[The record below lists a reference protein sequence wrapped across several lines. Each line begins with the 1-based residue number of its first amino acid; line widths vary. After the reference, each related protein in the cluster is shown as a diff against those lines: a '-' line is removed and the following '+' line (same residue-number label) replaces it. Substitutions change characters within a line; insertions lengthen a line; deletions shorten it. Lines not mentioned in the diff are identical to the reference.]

1 MDAGS
6 WHRRWQRNEI
16 GFHEKAPN
24 ALLVRH
30 FESAFGEGG
39 GRVFLPLCG
48 KTRDIGWLLA
58 RGWSVAGAELSP
70 LAVDQLFSG
79 LGMTPE
85 TAVLGRLRRRSAA
98 AIDIFVGDI
107 FDLSATT
114 LGPTDVVYDRAALV
128 ALPLSMRRGYAAHL
142 EAITEA
148 APQLLITLEYDQSR
162 MDGPPFSVAGEEIER
177 LYGDRYRPT
186 RLASR
191 NVAGGL
197 KGRCPAIEHA
207 WLLRP
212 A

>member
-1 MDAGS
+1 MDAES

-30 FESAFGEGG
+30 FASAFGEGG

-58 RGWSVAGAELSP
+58 QGWSVAGAELSP
-70 LAVDQLFSG
+70 LAVDQLFSD
-79 LGMTPE
+79 LSMAPKA
-85 TAVLGRLRRRSAA
+85 AVPGRLTRRSAA

-114 LGPTDVVYDRAALV
+114 LGPVDVVYERAALV
-128 ALPLSMRRGYAAHL
+128 ALPEPVRRRYAAHL

-162 MDGPPFSVAGEEIER
+162 MDGPPFAVTGEEIER
-177 LYGDRYRPT
+177 LYGDRYRPA

-191 NVAGGL
+191 DVAGGL
-197 KGRCPAIEHA
+197 KGKCPATEQA